1 MLEILIGR
9 SQNGAEGRD
18 KVGLGSIRRPV
29 IGLALGGGAARGFAH
44 IGIVR
49 TLIAHGIVPNVVVG
63 TSIGAVVG
71 GAYAAGHLDTLEEWA
86 RSLQP
91 RNILG
96 YLDIRLNGSGLIG
109 GDKLAAQLEAAIGP
123 TLIEDLPLKFATVAT
138 EVRTGHEIW
147 LTHGRM
153 VEAMRASYALPGI
166 FSPVLVGDRWLVDGA
181 MVNPVP
187 VSAAR
192 ALGAEIVIAANLSSD
207 VFTHSTTIYSH
218 GAPPVAPE
226 VVAEP
231 PPPPKRG
238 FGKLFSAERTMK
250 REFFGGGGR
259 PGISSVMVDAFN
271 IMQDRITRAR
281 LAGDPPDLL
290 ISPRVGQIG
299 WFDFHRASD
308 LIAFGA
314 RAAERAIDSIQE
326 AIHILAPAGRP
337 GPEADSKPG
346 PVADA
351 EAVNRLAPPRSG
363 GLDVVAQRFLLHL
376 VFADPPLDDVADR
389 DQADNP
395 FVLDHRQMPEFAQR
409 HHFHDRGDRIGR
421 PATDDLAR
429 HHRADRLVEHASAAI
444 AEHADDV
451 ALRQDAFDAAFAH
464 HQYGADFPLPQNLDR
479 SRKLCAR
486 LDALDVMSFGIEDCT
501 YRHCRLPEADR
512 ALERARSLFP

>member
-1 MLEILIGR
+1 MLEILTRRGR
-9 SQNGAEGRD
+9 SGAEDGE

-49 TLIAHGIVPNVVVG
+49 TLMAHGIVPDIVVG

-71 GAYAAGHLDTLEEWA
+71 GAYAAGHLDTLEAWA

-109 GDKLAAQLEAAIGP
+109 GEKLAAQLEASIGP
-123 TLIEDLPLKFATVAT
+123 TLIEELPMKFASVAT

-147 LTHGRM
+147 LTHGRL

-181 MVNPVP
+181 LVNPVP

-218 GAPPVAPE
+218 GATAEAPE
-226 VVAEP
+226 ALVEP
-231 PPPPKRG
+231 APPKRR
-238 FGKLFSAERTMK
+238 FGRLFSAERTMK

-299 WFDFHRASD
+299 WFDFHRAGD
-308 LIAFGA
+308 LIAFGE
-314 RAAERAIDSIQE
+314 RAAERAIESIQE
-326 AIHILAPAGRP
+326 AIHILAPASAGA
-337 GPEADSKPG
+337 GPVADIKPG

-351 EAVNRLAPPRSG
+351 ES
-363 GLDVVAQRFLLHL
+363 
-376 VFADPPLDDVADR
+376 
-389 DQADNP
+389 
-395 FVLDHRQMPEFAQR
+395 
-409 HHFHDRGDRIGR
+409 
-421 PATDDLAR
+421 
-429 HHRADRLVEHASAAI
+429 
-444 AEHADDV
+444 
-451 ALRQDAFDAAFAH
+451 
-464 HQYGADFPLPQNLDR
+464 
-479 SRKLCAR
+479 
-486 LDALDVMSFGIEDCT
+486 
-501 YRHCRLPEADR
+501 
-512 ALERARSLFP
+512 

>member
-9 SQNGAEGRD
+9 SQNGTEGRD

-44 IGIVR
+44 IGIIR

-109 GDKLAAQLEAAIGP
+109 GDKLAAQLESAIGP

-181 MVNPVP
+181 LVNPVP

-207 VFTHSTTIYSH
+207 VFTHSTTVYSH
-218 GAPPVAPE
+218 GAPAEAPE
-226 VVAEP
+226 VTVEP
-231 PPPPKRG
+231 APPKRG
-238 FGKLFSAERTMK
+238 FGRLFSAERTVK

-299 WFDFHRASD
+299 WFDFHRADD

-326 AIHILAPAGRP
+326 AIHILAPAP
-337 GPEADSKPG
+337 GKAGAAADKTP
-346 PVADA
+346 
-351 EAVNRLAPPRSG
+351 
-363 GLDVVAQRFLLHL
+363 
-376 VFADPPLDDVADR
+376 
-389 DQADNP
+389 
-395 FVLDHRQMPEFAQR
+395 
-409 HHFHDRGDRIGR
+409 
-421 PATDDLAR
+421 
-429 HHRADRLVEHASAAI
+429 
-444 AEHADDV
+444 
-451 ALRQDAFDAAFAH
+451 
-464 HQYGADFPLPQNLDR
+464 
-479 SRKLCAR
+479 
-486 LDALDVMSFGIEDCT
+486 
-501 YRHCRLPEADR
+501 
-512 ALERARSLFP
+512 